1 MIDSM
6 AKTINI
12 SYKGES
18 AVFAYKP
25 IDRGVLYGKRRRVPL
40 DAEGNECVKA
50 SLLADGSLLIRS
62 GMTAQGYFTPEHIW
76 VAQAELE
83 AINPDGTV
91 PEIIPSTVGELVEAQ
106 EISAT
111 EALNLRFGT
120 TYALEAEQ
128 LSDLIKK
135 DLDSDKACTV
145 EDIGWNQITRLLP
158 VVPLKEE
165 SILGASSVIRR
176 QVWTKEGAGKVDV
189 RKLVV
194 WKTNKEAAGYPA
206 FVVHWTDYSSTR
218 KSPLDREV
226 RLAPSEKEALKIAE
240 AMIVENVK
248 KGWNEISK

>member
-1 MIDSM
+1 MEDVRLYPLSVQVSMIESM

-18 AVFAYKP
+18 AIFAYKP

-62 GMTAQGYFTPEHIW
+62 GMTAQGYFTPERIW

-83 AINPDGTV
+83 AINPDGTT
-91 PEIIPSTVGELVEAQ
+91 PEIFPSTVGEVVEAQ

-128 LSDLIKK
+128 LSDSIKK
-135 DLDSDKACTV
+135 DLDSGTLLTFPFNPRADYQV
-145 EDIGWNQITRLLP
+145 ETGILVGNENGYFAVIGEP
-158 VVPLKEE
+158 VAYEF
-165 SILGASSVIRR
+165 ASLASV
-176 QVWTKEGAGKVDV
+176 VSVTE
-189 RKLVV
+189 
-194 WKTNKEAAGYPA
+194 EAASENS
-206 FVVHWTDYSSTR
+206 DD
-218 KSPLDREV
+218 LDFE
-226 RLAPSEKEALKIAE
+226 
-240 AMIVENVK
+240 MF
-248 KGWNEISK
+248 